1 MTTAHAQLQ
10 EDLNR
15 IQASLES
22 HQRGM
27 EESKEAHAKATDA
40 LAEMRAAKVAD
51 DSVLLQVKEELANK
65 EQLLSQA
72 MTDLQATA
80 QNKSAE
86 VQTLLHQRQQDL
98 EVSCGSHVHFVS
110 KLTFRLP
117 RLPNNKPRSPPS
129 PIKPGSPS
137 SRPSSQPHKKNTMVC
152 SSKLPRCPT
161 QESQSCPNS
170 SNMLLHSRMKLLPN
184 LNRNENKPRDRKR
197 FESD

>member
-27 EESKEAHAKATDA
+27 EEFKEAHAKATDA

-51 DSVLLQVKEELANK
+51 DSVLEQVKEELSNK

-72 MTDLQATA
+72 MTDLQARA
-80 QNKSAE
+80 QIEEELRARE
-86 VQTLLHQRQQDL
+86 EEIQQDL
-98 EVSCGSHVHFVS
+98 DVSCRSHVYFVS

-117 RLPNNKPRSPPS
+117 RLPTNKPRSPPS
-129 PIKPGSPS
+129 PTKPGSPS
-137 SRPSSQPHKKNTMVC
+137 SRPSSQPLKKSTMAY
-152 SSKLPRCPT
+152 SSKRPKCPMR
-161 QESQSCPNS
+161 ESQSCPNS
-170 SNMLLHSRMKLLPN
+170 SNMPLHSRMRLLPN
-184 LNRNENKPRDRKR
+184 LNRNENKPRDRRR